1 MANEWPLQQVG
12 STGEDVRTV
21 QLLLAAHG
29 HPVAVDGVFGPLTQ
43 AAVVEVQTEAGIVA
57 DGIVGPQ
64 TWAVLLVT
72 VSAGDGGPAVQ
83 AAQGQLRSQG
93 WRLAVDGSFGP
104 QTDRAVRDF
113 QVTRGLVV
121 DGIVGP
127 QTWQTLVAD
136 FMRLGSPEEAST
148 HLYDAWGASDRPLAL
163 TNATQSAVDLLLRG
177 TRGDLITLGCAPHP
191 QLGPGAFLCS
201 FGFEGGA
208 VSMLVLGNDLD
219 GYYVEAT
226 TFIVD

>member
-72 VSAGDGGPAVQ
+72 VSAGTADRRCRPRRVSCGPRVGAWPSTG
-83 AAQGQLRSQG
+83 AS
-93 WRLAVDGSFGP
+93 GP
-104 QTDRAVRDF
+104 RPIVPVRDF
-113 QVTRGLVV
+113 QVARGLVV

-163 TNATQSAVDLLLRG
+163 TNATQSAVDRCCG
-177 TRGDLITLGCAPHP
+177 APGVISSRSAAPRTPSSVPGRSCAHSGSKAAP
-191 QLGPGAFLCS
+191 
-201 FGFEGGA
+201 
-208 VSMLVLGNDLD
+208 
-219 GYYVEAT
+219 
-226 TFIVD
+226 